1 MTDIQLFAFVILP
14 IIVSGLGWMVA
25 LLHGRAIDRERAR
38 ERDRQGIR

>member
-14 IIVSGLGWMVA
+14 IIVAGLGWTAA
-25 LLHGRAIDRERAR
+25 LLHGWAIDRERAR

>member
-14 IIVSGLGWMVA
+14 IIVAGLGWLISV
-25 LLHGRAIDRERAR
+25 LYDRAMQR